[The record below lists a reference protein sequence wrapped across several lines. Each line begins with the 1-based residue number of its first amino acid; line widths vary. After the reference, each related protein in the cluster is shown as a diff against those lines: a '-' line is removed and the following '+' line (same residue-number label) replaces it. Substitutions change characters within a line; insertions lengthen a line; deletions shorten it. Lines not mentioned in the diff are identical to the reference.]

1 MSVEAAEMAEEGKP
15 PALICEPTLRGRT
28 LPTTSAAEDVAAVAA
43 AKGAVAVEACA
54 AELASASAA
63 KAAAKAAA
71 AAAA

>member
-1 MSVEAAEMAEEGKP
+1 VTEEAAEMAEEGEP
-15 PALICEPTLRGRT
+15 PVLTCEPMLRGRT
-28 LPTTSAAEDVAAVAA
+28 LPTTSTAEDVDV
-43 AKGAVAVEACA
+43 VVETCA